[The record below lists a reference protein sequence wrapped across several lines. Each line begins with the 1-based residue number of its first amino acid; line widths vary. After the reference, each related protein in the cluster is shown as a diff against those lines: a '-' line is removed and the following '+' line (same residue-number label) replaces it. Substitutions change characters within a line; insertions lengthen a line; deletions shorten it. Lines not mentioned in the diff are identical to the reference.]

1 MTNIEKSDNE
11 LAEFL
16 DYLHKKG
23 EIKPFLE
30 DIYLIT
36 LHVAGLFY
44 TENIDL
50 IFPNLKKGDRLE
62 LFRENDNHYDRLAIL
77 VTHKGKK
84 IGYVPRKDNKI
95 LANLMDG
102 GKEIYGVIESV
113 VEEKIYKNDLF
124 REVKFKVYLKE

>member
-1 MTNIEKSDNE
+1 MANIEKIDNE

-44 TENIDL
+44 IEDIDL
-50 IFPNLKKGDRLE
+50 IFPNLKKGDHLE
-62 LFRENDNHYDRLAIL
+62 LFRENDNRFDRFAIL
-77 VTHKGKK
+77 VTYNSKK
-84 IGYVPRKDNKI
+84 IGYVPRDDNKI

-113 VEEKIYKNDLF
+113 VEEKVYKNDFF

>member
-1 MTNIEKSDNE
+1 MANIEKIDNE

-44 TENIDL
+44 IEDIDL

-62 LFRENDNHYDRLAIL
+62 LFRENDNRFDRFAIL
-77 VTHKGKK
+77 VTYNSKK
-84 IGYVPRKDNKI
+84 IGYVPRDDNKI

-113 VEEKIYKNDLF
+113 VEEKVYKNDFF